1 MFLSLFLLIPLVA
14 AALPNVDF
22 DRMGNVALVGAFAGL
37 DLFQNDSVA
46 FDSATSTLFSRDAS
60 GALTR
65 IASTNAGGRILAGC
79 ALADT
84 FYFSG
89 LFTTINGVSAT
100 NVAAYNPKNNAVTA
114 LSINGPNGQVDA
126 LFCDAKGKKVWAG
139 GAFSS
144 PASAVAVWD
153 VSASSWQQ
161 PPFGGL
167 AGAQAKVLS
176 ITTNSSDSS
185 LFFAGSFV
193 TSFGSSRVLN
203 GTNNPNVPFSA
214 GATPFSSSLVPIPLA
229 ANQIQ
234 GAPSSSDSG
243 FGDIKNILCPAGS
256 DGPGNSWFAGDGSEA
271 LITIR
276 TFSFMSVSGVRLGNT
291 FQNNH
296 GTTSFSVTTLPD
308 NVVETLQ
315 YVDAVTGENRTC
327 SGNCPL
333 GTDSSVLYQDFLF
346 SNSKAITGAQIKLSG
361 HTGASA
367 GLHML
372 QLLSSG
378 AFASSVA
385 EDNSVSCFAP
395 NPSNTTRTGTWNAK
409 VANTEISGTVQ
420 TVLISDVAVNTPSA
434 SGPTYTW
441 IPYVS
446 AAGNYDINL
455 LVPGCTNFQDCA
467 GRTSVKVV
475 VFPGE
480 GLPPNVMTISQRNT
494 DDATV
499 LIYSGPILPSSPNFV
514 TTVTMSLADDPEGN
528 GQGGRYVVVAD
539 RVQLVLRSANIDG
552 TTAGN
557 SSTTAVG
564 GQRGFGFLEW
574 PRASTLTADGTSSL
588 PNTSITALDALGF
601 DVLAGIGGTTGLTS
615 TPLSIAAVAHH
626 SSGTIYVGGSFSLT
640 AGPASGASNILAYRN
655 GALSALPDGG
665 LDGAVTSLVLDGD
678 RLFIGGS
685 FRDTKAKTANGLLRG
700 LALYD
705 VAKNTWTAL
714 GAGVNGDVA
723 DLGLMGGRLQATGNF
738 TEIVS
743 TQTGF
748 GTDAAG
754 IASWDI
760 ASGSW
765 VSSGGFTAGRLTMV
779 ADGSSNNQYVAGN
792 VGASRKYGASG
803 MIMLKNGK
811 DGVPQITPIASAL
824 GHSAQR
830 TASTG
835 ATTSATPSRRSL
847 HATTSWIARSKAAKL
862 FARQTPSSTTLAA
875 LPPVPASPAPA
886 VLAGTFWQQNDKE
899 LTIVGGNFS
908 FVASG
913 ASSLSQAVAIYDP
926 TSGSL
931 RGLSGTQL
939 SGTVRAILRDNNKL
953 YVGGEFT
960 MADTNVN
967 GLAIYDLS
975 TQQWDISGL
984 QPLQAAA
991 GAAPVVRSITKAT
1004 AGSGNIVVAGSFTQA
1019 GSLRCAGVC
1028 MLDATSKQWNTLGGG
1043 IQGEVASIVYAAEGQ
1058 NVLFAGGSLAL
1069 TDNTAGNVLQYTFNT
1084 SSWTVLGSADDFPG
1098 PVTAVEANNGD
1109 ASNVFAGGHS
1119 GSGPFLTHWDGQK
1132 WTHLD
1137 SSLVG
1142 DTAISHLAMVP
1153 LQEDHAA
1160 QGAIQKDRMLLVSGS
1175 LVDSKYGNVSSA
1187 LYDGQTIIPYIVAS
1201 SSTGSS
1207 GSVSSLFRSFAT
1219 FSFQRRKFLAVGVV
1233 ILISIAIAAGVVF
1246 LIALIGI
1253 LWTLFS
1259 RKDDKLTKYEGEE
1272 EEDDSTHHRPSSLLE
1287 HINAATRTTI
1297 LGTTSPYSN
1306 DYSDKD
1312 EDRAGK
1318 SDVHDPFAADASN
1331 YVRAETP
1338 SEAAGGM
1345 LQEETSRPAHARYS
1359 FDGTGE
1365 GELPISA
1372 GVELEVLDDRDPA

>member
-100 NVAAYNPKNNAVTA
+100 NVAAYNPKNSAVTA
-114 LSINGPNGQVDA
+114 LSTNGPNGQVDA

-153 VSASSWQQ
+153 Q

-291 FQNNH
+291 FQSNH

-378 AFASSVA
+378 SLRIVG
-385 EDNSVSCFAP
+385 CQH
-395 NPSNTTRTGTWNAK
+395 
-409 VANTEISGTVQ
+409 TEISGTVQ

-539 RVQLVLRSANIDG
+539 RVQL
-552 TTAGN
+552 GN

-574 PRASTLTADGTSSL
+574 PRASTITADGTSSL

-626 SSGTIYVGGSFSLT
+626 SSGTIYLDL
-640 AGPASGASNILAYRN
+640 PPGASNILAYRN

-862 FARQTPSSTTLAA
+862 FSRQTPSSTTLAA

-886 VLAGTFWQQNDKE
+886 QDDKE

-913 ASSLSQAVAIYDP
+913 ASSLSQAIAIYDP

-1069 TDNTAGNVLQYTFNT
+1069 VDNTAGNVPTVHLQYFL
-1084 SSWTVLGSADDFPG
+1084 VDL
-1098 PVTAVEANNGD
+1098 EANNGD

-1132 WTHLD
+1132 WTHLGTCSPQFLAD
-1137 SSLVG
+1137 CTSSLVG

-1175 LVDSKYGNVSSA
+1175 L
-1187 LYDGQTIIPYIVAS
+1187 TIIPYIVAS

-1207 GSVSSLFRSFAT
+1207 GSGLLLNSTDQFRFT
-1219 FSFQRRKFLAVGVV
+1219 EFLAVGVV

-1359 FDGTGE
+1359 FD
-1365 GELPISA
+1365 
-1372 GVELEVLDDRDPA
+1372 VLDDRDPAWWYARDVRTGREGVVPAAYLY